1 MITSC
6 VCAAWP
12 GLICYVLHLDAQEL
26 MGLQRPCKCCE
37 FFASMPYGCTPL
49 NALAHLLSCAVLQV
63 MPSMRSMMTAGPA
76 LKKCNI
82 AGYNCS
88 YLPID
93 HPHAFDEVRG
103 AHPDQHS
110 LRTACLWLCLH
121 AGPLSSGHVVLTTP
135 CYSALLRRGSI
146 QDHCRH

>member
-1 MITSC
+1 M
-6 VCAAWP
+6 
-12 GLICYVLHLDAQEL
+12 
-26 MGLQRPCKCCE
+26 
-37 FFASMPYGCTPL
+37 
-49 NALAHLLSCAVLQV
+49 QV

-103 AHPDQHS
+103 CAQH
-110 LRTACLWLCLH
+110 LRRAVCAQACLCLSQCFGPAGGTIIRSPYPCIGDPHLMSTQPTDRPTHSAAGRACHWLRLAVLLLCALRYWLPMQTLNPLPLP
-121 AGPLSSGHVVLTTP
+121 AGAVRAHERHW
-135 CYSALLRRGSI
+135 CRLL
-146 QDHCRH
+146 C